1 MLSKILKGFVIL
13 FTKPKIIGIILLG
26 KFSFLFPDKP
36 YLQLMYWLNMGKK
49 LDLKNPETFNEK
61 LQWLKLY
68 NHNPAYTVM
77 VDKVKA
83 KEYVAGIIGEEYI
96 IPTLGVWDDP
106 DDIDFDAL
114 PDQFVLKCN
123 HNSGTGMCICRDK
136 SKLDIKKV
144 KADLRKG
151 LKENYYMKWRE
162 WPYKN
167 VPRKILAEKFMQ
179 DMGGQAQS
187 ISKAQLEELNDYKIF
202 CFNGEPKVLFVASD
216 RANKVCFD
224 YYDMQLHHLDLKQGG
239 DNYKGE
245 VKLPQHFEEMKS
257 LAAKISKDI
266 PHVRTDFYEINGKVY
281 FGELTFFDSTG
292 MAKFSPEEW
301 DEKLGKLIV
310 LPPPYL
316 GYLIVNENYVLTLH
330 MEAKPSK
337 DLKDYKFFCFNG
349 EPRYCQVISD
359 RNTDEKIDFYDM
371 HWKRLVGLVGLV
383 GLNDKVHNSEYAIP
397 CPESFEEMKQMASLL
412 AKGIPFSRIDFYEI
426 NHQAY
431 FGEITFFPATGFGNF
446 NPREWNVKMGDMIT
460 L

>member
-13 FTKPKIIGIILLG
+13 FTKPNIIGIILLS
-26 KFSFLFPDKP
+26 KFSFLFSDKQ
-36 YLQLMYWLNMGKK
+36 YLQMMYWLHLGRK
-49 LDLKNPETFNEK
+49 LNLKNPKTFNEK

-68 NHNPAYTVM
+68 NHKPEYTIM

-83 KEYVAGIIGEEYI
+83 KEYVAKLIGEEHI

-136 SKLDIKKV
+136 SKLDIEKV
-144 KADLRKG
+144 KAELRKG
-151 LKENYYMKWRE
+151 LKENYFMRWRE

-167 VPRKILAEKFMQ
+167 VPRKILAEKFM
-179 DMGGQAQS
+179 
-187 ISKAQLEELNDYKIF
+187 
-202 CFNGEPKVLFVASD
+202 V
-216 RANKVCFD
+216 
-224 YYDMQLHHLDLKQGG
+224 
-239 DNYKGE
+239 
-245 VKLPQHFEEMKS
+245 
-257 LAAKISKDI
+257 
-266 PHVRTDFYEINGKVY
+266 
-281 FGELTFFDSTG
+281 
-292 MAKFSPEEW
+292 
-301 DEKLGKLIV
+301 DESGT
-310 LPPPYL
+310 
-316 GYLIVNENYVLTLH
+316 E
-330 MEAKPSK
+330 
-337 DLKDYKFFCFNG
+337 LKDYKIFCFNG

-371 HWKRLVGLVGLV
+371 HWKRLVGLVGL
-383 GLNDKVHNSEYAIP
+383 NDKVHNSEYAIP
-397 CPESFEEMKQMASLL
+397 CPESFENMKQMASLL
-412 AKGIPFSRIDFYEI
+412 AKSIPFSRIDFYEI

>member
-1 MLSKILKGFVIL
+1 MGTVKKIFNLIFHNPRGL
-13 FTKPKIIGIILLG
+13 GIIGLQKISCLV
-26 KFSFLFPDKP
+26 SDKP
-36 YLQLMYWLNMGKK
+36 YLEMMYWLNLGKK
-49 LDLKNPETFNEK
+49 LNLKHPVTFNEK

-68 NHNPAYTVM
+68 NHNPEYTVM

-83 KEYVAGIIGEEYI
+83 KEYVAKLIGEEHI

-114 PDQFVLKCN
+114 PNQFVLKCN

-136 SKLDIKKV
+136 SKLDIEKV
-144 KADLRKG
+144 KAELRKG
-151 LKENYYMKWRE
+151 SKENYFMRWRE

-167 VPRKILAEKFMQ
+167 VPRKILAEKFM
-179 DMGGQAQS
+179 
-187 ISKAQLEELNDYKIF
+187 
-202 CFNGEPKVLFVASD
+202 V
-216 RANKVCFD
+216 
-224 YYDMQLHHLDLKQGG
+224 
-239 DNYKGE
+239 
-245 VKLPQHFEEMKS
+245 
-257 LAAKISKDI
+257 
-266 PHVRTDFYEINGKVY
+266 
-281 FGELTFFDSTG
+281 
-292 MAKFSPEEW
+292 
-301 DEKLGKLIV
+301 DESGT
-310 LPPPYL
+310 
-316 GYLIVNENYVLTLH
+316 E
-330 MEAKPSK
+330 
-337 DLKDYKFFCFNG
+337 LKDYKIFCFNG

-397 CPESFEEMKQMASLL
+397 CPESFEDMKQMASLL
-412 AKGIPFSRIDFYEI
+412 AKSIPFSRIDFYEI

>member
-26 KFSFLFPDKP
+26 KFSFLFSDKQ
-36 YLQLMYWLNMGKK
+36 YLQMMYWLHLGRK
-49 LDLKNPETFNEK
+49 LNLKNPKTFNEK

-68 NHNPAYTVM
+68 NHKPEYTIM

-83 KEYVAGIIGEEYI
+83 KEYVAKLIGEEHI

-136 SKLDIKKV
+136 SKLDIEKV
-144 KADLRKG
+144 KAELRKG
-151 LKENYYMKWRE
+151 LKENYFMRWRE

-167 VPRKILAEKFMQ
+167 VPRKILAEKFM
-179 DMGGQAQS
+179 
-187 ISKAQLEELNDYKIF
+187 
-202 CFNGEPKVLFVASD
+202 V
-216 RANKVCFD
+216 
-224 YYDMQLHHLDLKQGG
+224 
-239 DNYKGE
+239 
-245 VKLPQHFEEMKS
+245 
-257 LAAKISKDI
+257 
-266 PHVRTDFYEINGKVY
+266 
-281 FGELTFFDSTG
+281 
-292 MAKFSPEEW
+292 
-301 DEKLGKLIV
+301 DESGT
-310 LPPPYL
+310 
-316 GYLIVNENYVLTLH
+316 E
-330 MEAKPSK
+330 
-337 DLKDYKFFCFNG
+337 LKDYKIFCFNG

-371 HWKRLVGLVGLV
+371 HWKRLVGLVGL
-383 GLNDKVHNSEYAIP
+383 NDKVHNSEYAIP
-397 CPESFEEMKQMASLL
+397 CPESFEDMKQMASLL
-412 AKGIPFSRIDFYEI
+412 AKNIPFSRIDFYEI

>member
-26 KFSFLFPDKP
+26 KFSFLFSDKQ
-36 YLQLMYWLNMGKK
+36 YLQMMYWLHLGRK
-49 LDLKNPETFNEK
+49 LNLKNPKTFNEK

-68 NHNPAYTVM
+68 NHKPEYTIM

-83 KEYVAGIIGEEYI
+83 KEYVAKLIGEEHI

-136 SKLDIKKV
+136 SKLDIEKV
-144 KADLRKG
+144 KAELRKG
-151 LKENYYMKWRE
+151 LKENYFMRWRE

-167 VPRKILAEKFMQ
+167 VPRKILAEKFM
-179 DMGGQAQS
+179 
-187 ISKAQLEELNDYKIF
+187 
-202 CFNGEPKVLFVASD
+202 V
-216 RANKVCFD
+216 
-224 YYDMQLHHLDLKQGG
+224 
-239 DNYKGE
+239 
-245 VKLPQHFEEMKS
+245 
-257 LAAKISKDI
+257 
-266 PHVRTDFYEINGKVY
+266 
-281 FGELTFFDSTG
+281 
-292 MAKFSPEEW
+292 
-301 DEKLGKLIV
+301 DESGT
-310 LPPPYL
+310 
-316 GYLIVNENYVLTLH
+316 E
-330 MEAKPSK
+330 
-337 DLKDYKFFCFNG
+337 LKDYKIFCFNG

-397 CPESFEEMKQMASLL
+397 CPESFENMKQMASLL
-412 AKGIPFSRIDFYEI
+412 AKSIPFSRIDFYEI

-460 L
+460 F

>member
-26 KFSFLFPDKP
+26 KFSFLFSDKQ
-36 YLQLMYWLNMGKK
+36 YLQMMYWLHLGRK
-49 LDLKNPETFNEK
+49 LNLKNPKTFNEK

-68 NHNPAYTVM
+68 NHKPEYTIM

-83 KEYVAGIIGEEYI
+83 KEYVAKLIGEEHI

-136 SKLDIKKV
+136 SKLDIEKV
-144 KADLRKG
+144 KAELRKG
-151 LKENYYMKWRE
+151 LKENYFMRWRE

-167 VPRKILAEKFMQ
+167 VPRKILAEKFM
-179 DMGGQAQS
+179 
-187 ISKAQLEELNDYKIF
+187 
-202 CFNGEPKVLFVASD
+202 V
-216 RANKVCFD
+216 
-224 YYDMQLHHLDLKQGG
+224 
-239 DNYKGE
+239 
-245 VKLPQHFEEMKS
+245 
-257 LAAKISKDI
+257 
-266 PHVRTDFYEINGKVY
+266 
-281 FGELTFFDSTG
+281 
-292 MAKFSPEEW
+292 
-301 DEKLGKLIV
+301 DESGT
-310 LPPPYL
+310 
-316 GYLIVNENYVLTLH
+316 E
-330 MEAKPSK
+330 
-337 DLKDYKFFCFNG
+337 LKDYKIFCFNG

-371 HWKRLVGLVGLV
+371 HWKRLVGLVGL
-383 GLNDKVHNSEYAIP
+383 NDKVHNSEYAIP
-397 CPESFEEMKQMASLL
+397 CPESFENMKQMASLL
-412 AKGIPFSRIDFYEI
+412 AKSIPFSRIDFYEI

-446 NPREWNVKMGDMIT
+446 YPREWNVKMGDMIT

>member
-26 KFSFLFPDKP
+26 KFSFLFPDKQ
-36 YLQLMYWLNMGKK
+36 YLQMMYWLHLGRK
-49 LDLKNPETFNEK
+49 LNLKNPKTFNEK

-68 NHNPAYTVM
+68 NHKPEYTIM

-83 KEYVAGIIGEEYI
+83 KEYVAKLIGEEHI

-136 SKLDIKKV
+136 SKLDIEKV
-144 KADLRKG
+144 KAELRKG
-151 LKENYYMKWRE
+151 LKENYYMRWRE

-167 VPRKILAEKFMQ
+167 VPRKILAEKFM
-179 DMGGQAQS
+179 
-187 ISKAQLEELNDYKIF
+187 
-202 CFNGEPKVLFVASD
+202 V
-216 RANKVCFD
+216 
-224 YYDMQLHHLDLKQGG
+224 
-239 DNYKGE
+239 
-245 VKLPQHFEEMKS
+245 
-257 LAAKISKDI
+257 
-266 PHVRTDFYEINGKVY
+266 
-281 FGELTFFDSTG
+281 
-292 MAKFSPEEW
+292 
-301 DEKLGKLIV
+301 DESGT
-310 LPPPYL
+310 
-316 GYLIVNENYVLTLH
+316 E
-330 MEAKPSK
+330 
-337 DLKDYKFFCFNG
+337 LKDYKIFCFNG

-371 HWKRLVGLVGLV
+371 HWKRLVGLVGL
-383 GLNDKVHNSEYAIP
+383 NDKVHNSEYAIP
-397 CPESFEEMKQMASLL
+397 CPESFEDMKQMASLL
-412 AKGIPFSRIDFYEI
+412 AKSIPFSRIDFYEI

-460 L
+460 F

>member
-26 KFSFLFPDKP
+26 KFSFLFSDKQ
-36 YLQLMYWLNMGKK
+36 YLQMMYWLHLGRK
-49 LDLKNPETFNEK
+49 LNLKNPKTFNEK

-68 NHNPAYTVM
+68 NHKPEYTIM
-77 VDKVKA
+77 VDKEKA
-83 KEYVAGIIGEEYI
+83 KEYVAKLIGEEHI

-136 SKLDIKKV
+136 SKLDIEKV
-144 KADLRKG
+144 KAELRKG
-151 LKENYYMKWRE
+151 LKENYFMRWRE

-167 VPRKILAEKFMQ
+167 VPRKILAEKFM
-179 DMGGQAQS
+179 
-187 ISKAQLEELNDYKIF
+187 
-202 CFNGEPKVLFVASD
+202 V
-216 RANKVCFD
+216 
-224 YYDMQLHHLDLKQGG
+224 
-239 DNYKGE
+239 
-245 VKLPQHFEEMKS
+245 
-257 LAAKISKDI
+257 
-266 PHVRTDFYEINGKVY
+266 
-281 FGELTFFDSTG
+281 
-292 MAKFSPEEW
+292 
-301 DEKLGKLIV
+301 DESGT
-310 LPPPYL
+310 
-316 GYLIVNENYVLTLH
+316 E
-330 MEAKPSK
+330 
-337 DLKDYKFFCFNG
+337 LKDYKIFCFNG

-371 HWKRLVGLVGLV
+371 HWKRLVGLVGL
-383 GLNDKVHNSEYAIP
+383 NDKVHNSEYAIP
-397 CPESFEEMKQMASLL
+397 CPESFENMKQMASLL
-412 AKGIPFSRIDFYEI
+412 AKSIPFSRIDFYEI

>member
-26 KFSFLFPDKP
+26 KFSFLFSDKQ
-36 YLQLMYWLNMGKK
+36 YLQMMYWLHLGRK
-49 LDLKNPETFNEK
+49 LNLKNPKTFNEK

-68 NHNPAYTVM
+68 NHKPEYTIM

-83 KEYVAGIIGEEYI
+83 KEYVAKLIGEGHI

-136 SKLDIKKV
+136 SKLDIEKV
-144 KADLRKG
+144 KAELRKG
-151 LKENYYMKWRE
+151 LKENYFMRWRE

-167 VPRKILAEKFMQ
+167 VPRKILAEKFM
-179 DMGGQAQS
+179 
-187 ISKAQLEELNDYKIF
+187 
-202 CFNGEPKVLFVASD
+202 V
-216 RANKVCFD
+216 
-224 YYDMQLHHLDLKQGG
+224 
-239 DNYKGE
+239 
-245 VKLPQHFEEMKS
+245 
-257 LAAKISKDI
+257 
-266 PHVRTDFYEINGKVY
+266 
-281 FGELTFFDSTG
+281 
-292 MAKFSPEEW
+292 
-301 DEKLGKLIV
+301 DESGT
-310 LPPPYL
+310 
-316 GYLIVNENYVLTLH
+316 E
-330 MEAKPSK
+330 
-337 DLKDYKFFCFNG
+337 LKDYKIFCFNG

-371 HWKRLVGLVGLV
+371 HWKRLVGLVGL
-383 GLNDKVHNSEYAIP
+383 NDKVHNSEYAIP
-397 CPESFEEMKQMASLL
+397 CPESFENMKQMASLL
-412 AKGIPFSRIDFYEI
+412 AKSIPFSRIDFYEI